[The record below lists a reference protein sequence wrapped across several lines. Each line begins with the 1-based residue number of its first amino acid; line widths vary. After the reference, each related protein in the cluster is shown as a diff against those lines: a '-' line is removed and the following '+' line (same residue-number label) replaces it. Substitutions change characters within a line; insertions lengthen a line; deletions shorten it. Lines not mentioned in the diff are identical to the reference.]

1 MRRMTA
7 MVAVWALLPGLA
19 MGQAGPKKIRVAV
32 MEIRPLGTEQV
43 KSDLLSEVALTEAA
57 AFERLEII
65 GRSDI
70 ASMIGFE
77 QQKKVLGCVEDSSC
91 LAEIGGALGV
101 DYVLIGSLGRLGTL
115 YRVDLKVVDTKKAR
129 VLGRFGESVTS
140 EEEKLVAAVQKGV
153 RQLLTPILGGDLPV
167 PVVTR
172 PTPGTVPL
180 PPPPVARPAAPA
192 TPVAAQES
200 GMSRAGWG
208 WTAAGGGAALVAV
221 GAIFGM
227 SAQKAFSDEKA
238 ATTLDAYNSAKSK
251 VKSSSLLADV
261 FFVTGAVG
269 LGTGGYL
276 LFTGK
281 PSVAVVPTEGGA
293 VAMIS
298 GRF

>member
-1 MRRMTA
+1 
-7 MVAVWALLPGLA
+7 
-19 MGQAGPKKIRVAV
+19 
-32 MEIRPLGTEQV
+32 V

-57 AFERLEII
+57 SFDRFEII

-129 VLGRFGESVTS
+129 VLGRFGESVTN

-153 RQLLTPILGGDLPV
+153 RQLLTPIVTGGGDLPP
-167 PVVTR
+167 PVVAK
-172 PTPGTVPL
+172 PATPVPL
-180 PPPPVARPAAPA
+180 PPPPVAKPAPA
-192 TPVAAQES
+192 PAPAVAEPVATAPAPSSKES
-200 GMSRAGWG
+200 GMSRSAWG

-221 GAIFGM
+221 GAVFGM

-238 ATTLDAYNSAKSK
+238 AKTLDAYNSAKSK
-251 VKSSSLLADV
+251 AKSNSLLADV
-261 FFVTGAVG
+261 FFVTGAAG
-269 LGTGGYL
+269 LGVGGYL
-276 LFTGK
+276 LLSGK
-281 PSVAVVPTEGGA
+281 PGVAVAPTEGGA
-293 VAMIS
+293 LAMYA